1 MNLQEQISRIKS
13 MMGLLMENHILE
25 SMVGDNVD
33 KTLLFEILKNSE
45 YVQKFDYLWSPNLSV
60 GGDIIFVDL
69 DDKDFFDKDKSVYE
83 IIGELWP
90 YDDYDEW
97 KDLYYGLVHGYK
109 IKDKNS
115 DVSILIQV
123 IRYEKSMLPIDE
135 KEFDFYINPNYFGSK
150 GGEKIFIDDKIMNLF
165 GFNDTESDNVKNDF
179 SEMGEELSRVTKT
192 MENYKIIFKYL
203 DAVI

>member
-1 MNLQEQISRIKS
+1 MNLQENIIRIKS
-13 MMGLLMENHILE
+13 MMGLLTENYILE
-25 SMVGDNVD
+25 STVGDNLN

-60 GGDIIFVDL
+60 GADIIFVDL
-69 DDKDFFDKDKSVYE
+69 DEKDFFDKDKSVYE

-90 YDDYDEW
+90 YDDYDKW
-97 KDLYYGLVHGYK
+97 KNLYYGLVYGYK

-115 DVSILIQV
+115 DVNILVQV
-123 IRYEKSMLPIDE
+123 IRYEKSMSIGE
-135 KEFDFYINPNYFGSK
+135 KEFDFYINPNYFGSE

-165 GFNDTESDNVKNDF
+165 GFDDTESNNVKNDF
-179 SEMGEELSRVTKT
+179 SEMGEELSQVTKT

>member
-1 MNLQEQISRIKS
+1 
-13 MMGLLMENHILE
+13 
-25 SMVGDNVD
+25 
-33 KTLLFEILKNSE
+33 
-45 YVQKFDYLWSPNLSV
+45 
-60 GGDIIFVDL
+60 
-69 DDKDFFDKDKSVYE
+69 
-83 IIGELWP
+83 
-90 YDDYDEW
+90 
-97 KDLYYGLVHGYK
+97 
-109 IKDKNS
+109 
-115 DVSILIQV
+115 
-123 IRYEKSMLPIDE
+123 MLPIDE